1 MKWCGPDN
9 SSPLSALNHRPPSKK
24 FKKILSHRE
33 KELYPLCLMDFS
45 EETGTEEEIL
55 LLPMRFDPQTGTTFP
70 GRDIAASEGSGRDI
84 FRCAC
89 SGVLAIFLYLAVTQM
104 QSIDEKFHNQLH
116 FKSYMRIP
124 GHDEILLCEGPDM
137 IPVKVDFNAF
147 HSQ

>member
-1 MKWCGPDN
+1 
-9 SSPLSALNHRPPSKK
+9 
-24 FKKILSHRE
+24 
-33 KELYPLCLMDFS
+33 MDFS

-55 LLPMRFDPQTGTTFP
+55 LLPMRFDPQTGTAFP

-147 HSQ
+147 HLQ